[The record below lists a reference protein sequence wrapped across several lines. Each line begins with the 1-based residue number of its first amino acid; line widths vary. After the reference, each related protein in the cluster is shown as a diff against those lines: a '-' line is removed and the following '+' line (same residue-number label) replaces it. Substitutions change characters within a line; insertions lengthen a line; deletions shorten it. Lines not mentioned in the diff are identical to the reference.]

1 MAHALSTSRILWL
14 GLVLLALFAAFTV
27 ATQPGGNA
35 SLDAHFG
42 SLFHHLAGGA
52 RYRVFEPL
60 QAPGSPLGSIVLTA
74 LVAAVAARRRG
85 PVAAVIVI
93 SSMGAMTLLEGLLR
107 IRLASIPWDDLRH
120 FVFQPRGYH
129 LVHSTYP
136 SGHTARL
143 GLLSATVALALVP
156 RPWRV
161 QSLAV
166 AGIITAA
173 IAVQRVA
180 ADQHSV
186 TDVIGGAL
194 LGWGVA
200 CLAAWAI
207 GVRWHLRLR
216 RLFRGEPVP
225 GPS

>member
-1 MAHALSTSRILWL
+1 MSRLLWL
-14 GLVLLALFAAFTV
+14 GLALLAVFAAFTV

-35 SLDAHFG
+35 SLDVHLGAF
-42 SLFHHLAGGA
+42 FHHLAGGA
-52 RYRVFEPL
+52 RYRLFAPL
-60 QAPGSPLGSIVLTA
+60 QAPGSPSWSIVLTA

-85 PVAAVIVI
+85 IVAAVIVI
-93 SSMGAMTLLEGLLR
+93 GAMGAMTLLEGLLR
-107 IRLASIPWDDLRH
+107 IRVASIPWNDLRH

-143 GLLSATVALALVP
+143 ALLSATVAIALVP

-161 QSLAV
+161 QGLAV
-166 AGIITAA
+166 AGIITAG

-194 LGWGVA
+194 LGWGSA
-200 CLAAWAI
+200 CIAAWAI
-207 GVRWHLRLR
+207 GVGWYAGLR
-216 RLFRGEPVP
+216 RLLRREPVSA
-225 GPS
+225 PS